1 MNKEER
7 KNWIEER
14 KDRII
19 AINYKQ
25 GKEMFEKLHKNNPE
39 LFSDLDSFYKDVWH
53 PEKYEDKFNLEDEL
67 SKCEKIVCDI
77 DLTPYT
83 ESIVHNDYE
92 TMIFLYIKNNKVIDE
107 QRFVG
112 ESYNVLLIEKDY
124 EKICKKAKE
133 LNADIYCVHNHP
145 LTIAAIPS
153 GKEGESGDYNEALKL
168 EKVCDRYN
176 VKLLD
181 WGVATECDYFSYNQK
196 Q

>member
-1 MNKEER
+1 MNIEER
-7 KNWIEER
+7 KKWIEER

-25 GKEMFEKLHKNNPE
+25 GKEMFEKLHKNDSE
-39 LFSDLDSFYKDVWH
+39 LFPDLDSFYKDVWQ

-67 SKCEKIVCDI
+67 SNCEKKVCGV
-77 DLTPYT
+77 DLTPYI
-83 ESIVHNDYE
+83 ESIIHNDFE
-92 TMIFLYIKNNKVIDE
+92 TMIFLYIKNNKAIDE

-112 ESYNVLLIEKDY
+112 KSYNVLLTEEDY
-124 EKICKKAKE
+124 EKICNKAKE
-133 LNADIYCVHNHP
+133 LNTDIYCVHNHP

-153 GKEGESGDYNEALKL
+153 GKEEKYGDYNEALKL
-168 EKVCDRYN
+168 EKVCDKYN

-181 WGVATECDYFSYNQK
+181 WGVATECDYYSHNQK